1 MKNRELYLHIE
12 KILDD
17 WDPIG
22 IQNIIK
28 QKSVL
33 RNGVYGEYTGYVE
46 PIIATFLQ
54 KKSVYDYLVKL
65 FTDLHDDPNEDEKE
79 EIKIVATEIIDFLSE
94 YYKDRE

>member
-1 MKNRELYLHIE
+1 MEKRELYLHIE
-12 KILDD
+12 RVLDD

-22 IQNIIK
+22 IQNIVK
-28 QKSVL
+28 QSVL
-33 RNGVYGEYTGYVE
+33 RDGGYGEYTGYVE

-79 EIKIVATEIIDFLSE
+79 EIKILATSIIDFLSE
-94 YYKDRE
+94 YYKDKE